1 MNAIQWI
8 EALRQDVR
16 FGVRQLRLNPGFAL
30 TAVATLALGIGATTA
45 IFTLFDQILLR
56 LLPVHNPQ
64 ELVQLRM
71 EGGRTGSQSGDG
83 LHTFSHPLYLALR
96 DRNTVFAG
104 LTGQRIERTSLLGA
118 DRNEMISVGLVAGNF
133 FEVLGVRPWRGR
145 LLTPDDDLV
154 ADSHPVAVLQY
165 DFWKNR
171 FGGREDIA
179 GSTIRLNGTAF
190 TVLGVAA
197 PGFEGTDTGL
207 PTQVWVPVMMRLTI
221 TPTSDPLTNERFAW
235 FYLFARL
242 KPGVTREEAEAQLK
256 VLYSQRQ
263 QEELKLEYFQK
274 FPEQK
279 ERFLRE
285 SPELVPA
292 ARGLSTLR
300 TNGERPLIVLQW
312 LVAFVLL
319 IACTNVANLLLAR
332 AAARRKEI
340 AIRGALGASRA
351 QIIRQLL
358 VESLVL
364 AGAGGLGGLLL
375 SKPAAEGLLRF
386 LPYDP
391 ANLSLSTAPDLRV
404 LLFAGAVTLAT
415 SVIFGLA
422 PALQASRITP
432 APALKD
438 EAGSIAGGHGHVR
451 LRKAFVAVQVGLS
464 CLLLIGAG
472 FFAQTLRNLRQV
484 DLGFGTESVAMFG
497 LRPATVYDDARKLQV
512 YRDALASLAA
522 VPGVES
528 VGANTTR
535 LLTGG
540 RWDSSIN
547 IPGVELSDGGQPWS
561 FFNAVTP
568 GYFKTLGIPIVMGR
582 DLDWSDWGSGRQVAL
597 VNESLV
603 REYLEGQ
610 NPVGRLMARGIKVA
624 PDTEIVG
631 VFRDAKY
638 HDVRGPTPR
647 QTFLNMASRMEYVS
661 GVNVYARITGDPRQ
675 VLPRLREAVRKVDSN
690 LVMSDL
696 RMMDEQLNRRL
707 SNERLLSF
715 LSVGFALLASLLA
728 LVGLYGVLTYV
739 VLRRTHEIGIRMALG
754 AGQARVVR
762 LVLGEI
768 ALVVLFGVAAG
779 AGAAAVSARFVESQ
793 LFGVQARDLLIYVL
807 CSTALLGASV
817 GAAAVPAWRASRI
830 EPGRALRCE

>member
-1 MNAIQWI
+1 MSAVRWFETLQ
-8 EALRQDVR
+8 QDVR
-16 FGVRQLRLNPGFAL
+16 FGVRQLRLNPGFAV

-56 LLPVHNPQ
+56 MLPVHNPR

-71 EGGRTGSQSGDG
+71 EGGRFGSQSGDG

-104 LTGQRIERTSLLGA
+104 LTGQRIERTSLMGA

-133 FEVLGVRPWRGR
+133 FEVLGVRPSRGR
-145 LLTPDDDLV
+145 LFTPADDLV
-154 ADSHPVAVLQY
+154 AENHPVAVVQY
-165 DFWKNR
+165 DFWQNR
-171 FGGREDIA
+171 LGGKEDIA
-179 GSTIRLNGTAF
+179 GSTIRLNGKAF
-190 TVLGVAA
+190 TVVGVSA

-207 PTQVWVPVMMRLTI
+207 PTQVWIPVMMKLTI
-221 TPTSDPLTNERFAW
+221 TPTWDSLTNERDSW

-242 KPGVTREEAEAQLK
+242 KPGVTLDKAEAALK

-263 QEELKLEYFQK
+263 QEELKHEYFQK

-279 ERFLRE
+279 ERFLRQ
-285 SPELVPA
+285 SPELAPA
-292 ARGLSTLR
+292 SRGFSTLR
-300 TNGERPLIVLQW
+300 RNGERPLLVLQW

-332 AAARRKEI
+332 AAARRKEV

-351 QIIRQLL
+351 QIVRQLL

-364 AGAGGLGGLLL
+364 AGAGGIGGLLL
-375 SKPAAEGLLRF
+375 SRPAAEGLLRF
-386 LPYDP
+386 LPFDP

-404 LLFAGAVTLAT
+404 LLFAAMVTLAT
-415 SVIFGLA
+415 SVVFGLA
-422 PALQASRITP
+422 PAVQAARISP

-451 LRKAFVAVQVGLS
+451 LRKAFVGVQVGLS

-472 FFAQTLRNLRQV
+472 LFARTLRNLQLV
-484 DLGFGTESVAMFG
+484 DVGFNTETVAMFG
-497 LRPATVYDDARKLQV
+497 LRPATVYDDARKLRV
-512 YRDALASLAA
+512 YREVLYSLAA
-522 VPGVES
+522 TPGVES

-540 RWDSSIN
+540 RWDSSVT
-547 IPGVELSDGGQPWS
+547 IPGVAIKDGGQPWS
-561 FFNAVTP
+561 FFNAITP
-568 GYFKTLGIPIVMGR
+568 GYFETLGIPIVMGR
-582 DLDWSDWGSGRQVAL
+582 DLAWSDWGRERQVAL

-603 REYLEGQ
+603 REYFAGQ
-610 NPVGRLMARGIKVA
+610 NPVGRLMTQGAKA
-624 PDTEIVG
+624 EPDTEIIG

-647 QTFLNMASRMEYVS
+647 QTFVSMGSRMQYVS

-675 VLPRLREAVRKVDSN
+675 VLPRLREAVSKVDSN
-690 LVMSDL
+690 LVVSDL
-696 RMMDEQLNRRL
+696 RMMDEQLNMRL

-793 LFGVQARDLLIYVL
+793 LFGVEARELMIYVL
-807 CSTALLGASV
+807 CSTALLAASI
-817 GAAAVPAWRASRI
+817 GAAAVPAWRAARI